1 MHRSWLP
8 VLAVVSASMLGGCG
22 SVTLPSLAGA
32 PASTAPGPAP
42 EAVRQSGSPSGAPNA
57 FETAFMAQGTPTAIY
72 TLVARGALNCWLGA
86 AGPLHETHVFS
97 AEATPPNQ
105 GGAAEIVLHE
115 RDASLRDQ
123 RGPRALRIKFE
134 NVQGSV
140 RVGISNLRLGVALAQ
155 AMASDAAQWAKGGT
169 GCQAQAVREPPIVT
183 GWERQNLP
191 RQGRN

>member
-8 VLAVVSASMLGGCG
+8 VLAVVSAMMLGGCG
-22 SVTLPSLAGA
+22 SVTLPSLAGV
-32 PASTAPGPAP
+32 PASTAPSPAP
-42 EAVRQSGSPSGAPNA
+42 EAVRPSGPPSGAPNA

-72 TLVARGALNCWLGA
+72 TLVARGALSCWLSA

-115 RDASLRDQ
+115 RDSSLRDQ

-140 RVGISNLRLGVALAQ
+140 RVAISNLRLGVPLAQ
-155 AMASDAAQWAKGGT
+155 AMASDAAQWAKGGG
-169 GCQAQAVREPPIVT
+169 GCQAQAVREAPVVT
-183 GWERQNLP
+183 GWERQIAP

>member
-72 TLVARGALNCWLGA
+72 TLVARGALSCWLGA
-86 AGPLHETHVFS
+86 AGPLHESHVFS

-115 RDASLRDQ
+115 RDPSLRDQ

-140 RVGISNLRLGVALAQ
+140 RVGINNLRLGVALAQ
-155 AMASDAAQWAKGGT
+155 AMASDAAQWAKGGS

-183 GWERQNLP
+183 GWERQNPP

>member
-1 MHRSWLP
+1 MHRSWLSF
-8 VLAVVSASMLGGCG
+8 LAIAAAIMLGGCG

-32 PASTAPGPAP
+32 PAATAPAPAP
-42 EAVRQSGSPSGAPNA
+42 EPVRQSGPPSPPPNA
-57 FETAFMAQGTPTAIY
+57 FETAFMAQGTPTGIY

-115 RDASLRDQ
+115 RDPSLRDQ
-123 RGPRALRIKFE
+123 RGPRAMRIKFE

-140 RVGISNLRLGVALAQ
+140 RVAISNLRFGVALAQ
-155 AMASDAAQWAKGGT
+155 AMASDAAQWAKGSG
-169 GCQAQAVREPPIVT
+169 GCQAQGVREAPVVT
-183 GWERQNLP
+183 GWGQNPP